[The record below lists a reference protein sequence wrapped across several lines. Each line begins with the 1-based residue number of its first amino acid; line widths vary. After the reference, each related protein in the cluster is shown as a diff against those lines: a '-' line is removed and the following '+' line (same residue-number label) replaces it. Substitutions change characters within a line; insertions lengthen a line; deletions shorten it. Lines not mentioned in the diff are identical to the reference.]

1 MKLRNT
7 ARIAVAAGLC
17 LSMMLGSAPTAAFAA
32 TEADAPETKDVAT
45 MSWGKPKT
53 SYEFTFET
61 ADGTFVGAGSDEFW
75 NDKQAERAISEYLPE
90 GYAVVSSDIS
100 WDFHCLY
107 KQVKVIVQKKV
118 DSTSGDGSDA
128 DNMGVTGSTSGDGSA
143 EDNNGVTGSTSGD
156 GSAEDNN
163 GVTGSTSGDGSD
175 ADNMGVTGSTSG
187 DGSAEDNNGVTGSTS
202 GDGSDADDM
211 GVTGSTSGDGSE
223 QDNIGVDG
231 KDEGTTKPETKPEDQ
246 KKDEAKKDD
255 KALPQTGDSS
265 AAVVAGVAVAGVA
278 VAAAG
283 VSLKRRQ
290 NN

>member
-156 GSAEDNN
+156 GS
-163 GVTGSTSGDGSD
+163 
-175 ADNMGVTGSTSG
+175 
-187 DGSAEDNNGVTGSTS
+187 
-202 GDGSDADDM
+202 DADDM